1 MQLVLPSSLYDVTGA
16 CVRATACAAYT
27 KLCRRLAGYG
37 AAAAT
42 KAAAANASAGQGLP
56 STRRAQPAQ
65 ELASRHVHGEGG
77 GGTAPASIG
86 GAAVQASCSGRT
98 PVYEP
103 LLALAPPQALALAAA
118 AAEATGHPAGA
129 GAGGEAAATARARS
143 PAPASLHG
151 GAGGASVMAP
161 GAVAAPVQPQPAPD
175 AASAHAAALAA
186 SERPTLHCCY
196 AWQRCSGSNGR
207 ASEGAAASRAAA
219 GLGGF
224 AGATAELER
233 CWLALAFCDS
243 EGRVLDTRAM
253 SLCSSSSSG
262 DSSNEG
268 MGMDMGTAAA
278 VDGLGSGDVATAP
291 GAGHEAV
298 TAAAATAAPVAA
310 VAGDAASCRSSLL
323 PAGSSTSAMA
333 AALGPAAGPQ
343 QADGGGGGGGSSS
356 SLLALRTPCS
366 CSMETDACPTAG
378 EAERQSQP
386 APESLPPLA
395 LDALVCRVVLGHA
408 QMLRRQLAGA
418 GGSSIGGGGG
428 AGAAAG
434 GHTDARAAAAAD
446 EGLAPGAPAAQVTI
460 AVTKLGSPTDAEAA
474 AWQRLLTSRDSGSCG
489 SSSRNS
495 SSSSDVSLSWLQLHP
510 SVAVPQ
516 GFRVPPG
523 GYVVRHAG
531 APSGP
536 GAGAAAAATPA
547 PVTLCAF
554 PTQQPPSA
562 ACAATEGLSRHLRML
577 SVHTWPR
584 PQHRTSPP
592 PPQHQNHSH
601 HQQQQGPAAQVD
613 AVMADGAE
621 PTRDVSAQPELEA
634 AAKRRRLD
642 PARDPGAGANAGAG
656 ALAGVTGA
664 GCCWSDPSLALLR
677 QLAALCSLRDA
688 MLAAQSGARG
698 GPTPGGRYAA
708 AAPTA
713 GGAAAAGSDVTLLLP
728 LHVAVCQ
735 RLLRALV
742 VCERLAAA
750 SSGAGAMQ
758 SAAPRRAGP

>member
-1 MQLVLPSSLYDVTGA
+1 MLGEGAARSGLLHSISDEALANTTATPSSASFRFVQLLAELEAQPLEAPAALAGFQGDWLALQPAVLPFWDKVSLEPCGPQKAVEFYVVCPEQHSSAARMFVKDVSATFLGMRDSVDDVAAALMEVAACLAPVCPASRMLPARVPLAAPPGADAGALGAELQAGPVAGQAAAIARGQTGGAGARLGPGTSAVAWPGCHSLAATELVIQLVLPSSLYDVTGA

-278 VDGLGSGDVATAP
+278 
-291 GAGHEAV
+291 
-298 TAAAATAAPVAA
+298 
-310 VAGDAASCRSSLL
+310 
-323 PAGSSTSAMA
+323 
-333 AALGPAAGPQ
+333 
-343 QADGGGGGGGSSS
+343 
-356 SLLALRTPCS
+356 
-366 CSMETDACPTAG
+366 
-378 EAERQSQP
+378 
-386 APESLPPLA
+386 
-395 LDALVCRVVLGHA
+395 
-408 QMLRRQLAGA
+408 
-418 GGSSIGGGGG
+418 
-428 AGAAAG
+428 
-434 GHTDARAAAAAD
+434 
-446 EGLAPGAPAAQVTI
+446 
-460 AVTKLGSPTDAEAA
+460 
-474 AWQRLLTSRDSGSCG
+474 
-489 SSSRNS
+489 
-495 SSSSDVSLSWLQLHP
+495 
-510 SVAVPQ
+510 

-688 MLAAQSGARG
+688 M
-698 GPTPGGRYAA
+698 
-708 AAPTA
+708 
-713 GGAAAAGSDVTLLLP
+713 
-728 LHVAVCQ
+728 
-735 RLLRALV
+735 
-742 VCERLAAA
+742 
-750 SSGAGAMQ
+750 
-758 SAAPRRAGP
+758 